1 MNRKDVQKAHYSTQC
16 TVKTIFSVS
25 KQYNSKGLLLR
36 FRCAE
41 THQSTTSSDIILCY
55 QQTFSSF

>member
-1 MNRKDVQKAHYSTQC
+1 MNRKDVQKAHNSTQC
-16 TVKTIFSVS
+16 TVKTILSVC

-41 THQSTTSSDIILCY
+41 THQHMKVQLAQISYMVLSTNI
-55 QQTFSSF
+55 